1 MVVPGSLGRLMALQ
15 VLPVSP
21 LAAPPSVL
29 AKKPAIAAVTRKGS
43 RWGKSVN
50 EDAFLVTPLAQEE
63 LWLLA
68 VADGVSRTKR
78 SWWASH
84 KCMEL
89 LWRSK
94 GHYEQQLLDKVSRNE
109 PEWMRRWLDQVHQ
122 EFLDERSKN
131 DRDSDDST
139 STLCFVVVRGYD
151 FFYAMCGDSR
161 LYTMEHG
168 KSPIAME
175 SEIRGK
181 QTTSRSKNILN
192 NHIAADSAEWN
203 LYLRT
208 GSGRIVPGGML
219 LLCSDGAVTTNDPEK
234 LSVSSKF
241 ALLHNLSR
249 VQEALQEKTEAVVN
263 SIAELGEQDD
273 ITLLAFRP

>member
-1 MVVPGSLGRLMALQ
+1 
-15 VLPVSP
+15 
-21 LAAPPSVL
+21 
-29 AKKPAIAAVTRKGS
+29 
-43 RWGKSVN
+43 
-50 EDAFLVTPLAQEE
+50 
-63 LWLLA
+63 
-68 VADGVSRTKR
+68 
-78 SWWASH
+78 
-84 KCMEL
+84 MEL
-89 LWRSK
+89 LWRSR
-94 GHYEQQLLDKVSRNE
+94 GQYEQQLLDKVSRSE

-131 DRDSDDST
+131 DRESDDST

-181 QTTSRSKNILN
+181 QTSSRSKNILN

-219 LLCSDGAVTTNDPEK
+219 LLCSDGAVTTNDSEK
-234 LSVSSKF
+234 LAVSSKF
-241 ALLHNLSR
+241 ALLHSLSR